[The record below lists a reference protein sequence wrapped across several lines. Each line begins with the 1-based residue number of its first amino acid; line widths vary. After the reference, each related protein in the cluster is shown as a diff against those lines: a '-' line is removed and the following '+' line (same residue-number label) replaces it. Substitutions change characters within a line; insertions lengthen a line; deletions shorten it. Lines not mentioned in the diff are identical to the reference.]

1 MSVSQRFVDYS
12 VVNFVIT
19 TLQLTT
25 GVDYSV
31 LFLASAK
38 LSVSAEYTYIQS
50 NESKQSISM
59 YECEDRLSV
68 VVFFCN
74 KKKGSSLEL
83 RLVFL
88 LQLQFSQDVC
98 MTIRTFSTISL
109 FYSAILKFK

>member
-12 VVNFVIT
+12 VVSFVIT

-38 LSVSAEYTYIQS
+38 LSVSAEYIYIQS

-83 RLVFL
+83 RLDF
-88 LQLQFSQDVC
+88 LQFSQDVC
-98 MTIRTFSTISL
+98 MTIRTFSTTSL